1 MLLVSDIHGAF
12 GALARVA
19 AAGETLLVLGDLIN
33 FVDYRTTDG
42 IMAEIF
48 GSAFVAQVAAARGR
62 GDLDTN
68 RRLWIRHTAG
78 REDEIRARVAELVA
92 AQYERCRQA
101 LAPARGFVTYG
112 NVDWPDVLR
121 AILPPGCR
129 FVDGEAVEIEGTT
142 FGFVGGGAP
151 TVIGARGE
159 VSDDLMESK
168 LARIG
173 DVEVLCSHLPPAVPP
188 LHTDVVTGFA
198 ERASMP
204 LLDYL
209 RRVRPRYHYF
219 GDVHQP
225 QATTWRVGATRCINV
240 GYFRA
245 TGRPVRH
252 TTSGFQPGGE

>member
-12 GALARVA
+12 GALGRVA

-48 GSAFVAQVAAARGR
+48 GSAFVAQVATARGR

-78 REDEIRARVAELVA
+78 HEEEIRAKVAELVA
-92 AQYERCRQA
+92 AQYERCREA

-121 AILPPGCR
+121 SILPPGCR

-151 TVIGARGE
+151 TVIQARGE

-168 LARIG
+168 LARMG
-173 DVEVLCSHLPPAVPP
+173 DVEVLCPHLPPEVPA
-188 LHTDVVTGFA
+188 LHTDVVTGFG
-198 ERASMP
+198 ASFEAAARIRP
-204 LLDYL
+204 AGPAQVSLL
-209 RRVRPRYHYF
+209 RRRAPAPSHHLARRHHQVRQRWLFPRH
-219 GDVHQP
+219 
-225 QATTWRVGATRCINV
+225 WETRPPSC
-240 GYFRA
+240 GRWA
-245 TGRPVRH
+245 TGW
-252 TTSGFQPGGE
+252 

>member
-1 MLLVSDIHGAF
+1 MILVSDIHGAF
-12 GALARVA
+12 SALARVA

-48 GSAFVAQVAAARGR
+48 GSEFVAQVAAARGR

-68 RRLWIRHTAG
+68 RRLWVRHAAG
-78 REDEIRARVAELVA
+78 REDEVRAKVAELVA
-92 AQYERCRQA
+92 EQYERCREA
-101 LAPARGFVTYG
+101 LAPARGYVTYG
-112 NVDWPDVLR
+112 NVDWPERLQ

-129 FVDGEAVEIEGTT
+129 FVDGEAVEIEGITV
-142 FGFVGGGAP
+142 GFVGGGAP
-151 TVIGARGE
+151 TVIQARGE
-159 VSDDLMESK
+159 VNDDLMETK
-168 LARIG
+168 LQGIG
-173 DVEVLCSHLPPAVPP
+173 EVEVLCSHLPPAVSP
-188 LHTDVVTGFA
+188 LHTDVVTGLP
-198 ERASMP
+198 ERASRP
-204 LLDYL
+204 LLDYI

-225 QATTWRVGATRCINV
+225 QATTWRVGTTRCVNV

-252 TTSGFQPGGE
+252 PTSGVHPGGE

>member
-12 GALARVA
+12 GALGRVA

-48 GSAFVAQVAAARGR
+48 GSAFVAQVATARGR

-68 RRLWIRHTAG
+68 RRLWIQHTAG
-78 REDEIRARVAELVA
+78 HEEEIRAKVAELVA
-92 AQYERCRQA
+92 AQYERCREA

-121 AILPPGCR
+121 SILPPGCR

-151 TVIGARGE
+151 TVIQARGE
-159 VSDDLMESK
+159 VSDDLMEAK
-168 LARIG
+168 LARMG
-173 DVEVLCSHLPPAVPP
+173 DVEVLCSHLPPEVPA
-188 LHTDVVTGFA
+188 LHTDVVTGFR
-198 ERASMP
+198 ERASRP
-204 LLDYL
+204 LLEYV
-209 RRVRPRYHYF
+209 RRVGPRYHYF

-225 QATTWRVGATRCINV
+225 QATTWRVGTTKCVNV

-252 TTSGFQPGGE
+252 PAVGGQPGGE